1 MDVRR
6 PLIAGNWKMH
16 LDVSSAAALAR
27 EIVQKV
33 SRARHCD
40 VAVMPASPLIAA
52 VARVLEGSAVGFG
65 SQDISA
71 EEEGAY
77 TGEINARMLLSLGCS
92 YAIVGHS
99 ERREHH
105 LEPDDLVHRKAERAL
120 KAGLIPVVCVG
131 EKLAEREAG
140 KTLERIRIQVNTA
153 LQGLDDGI
161 DKVVLAYEPVW
172 AIGTGLT
179 ATPAQAE
186 EVHEFIR
193 GLVDLLFGTRIANG
207 MRILY
212 GGSVK
217 PDNAKSLMNERDVDG
232 ALVGG
237 ASLTAESFA
246 GIVNYG
252 D

>member
-1 MDVRR
+1 M
-6 PLIAGNWKMH
+6 AGNWKMH
-16 LDVSSAAALAR
+16 LDAASAAALAR
-27 EIVQKV
+27 EVANRV
-33 SRARHCD
+33 SRAHHCD
-40 VAVMPASPLIAA
+40 VAVMPAHPLLPA
-52 VARVLEGSAVGFG
+52 VARVLDGSSVGYG

-71 EEEGAY
+71 EEEGAF
-77 TGEINARMLLSLGCS
+77 TGEVSARMLLSLGCT
-92 YAIVGHS
+92 YTLVGHS
-99 ERREHH
+99 ERRENH
-105 LEPDDLVHRKAERAL
+105 LETDSLVHLKTARAL
-120 KAGLIPVVCVG
+120 QAGLIPVVCVG

-140 KTLERIRIQVNTA
+140 QTLHRVETQVTTA
-153 LQGLDDGI
+153 LKDLGDGI
-161 DKVVLAYEPVW
+161 SRVVLAYEPVW

-193 GLVDLLFGTRIANG
+193 SVVGSLYGAAVADG

-217 PDNAKSLMNERDVDG
+217 PDNAATLMAEKDVDG

>member
-1 MDVRR
+1 M
-6 PLIAGNWKMH
+6 AGNWKMH
-16 LDVSSAAALAR
+16 LDAASAAALAR
-27 EIVQKV
+27 EVLNKV
-33 SRARHCD
+33 SRAHHCD
-40 VAVMPASPLIAA
+40 VAVMPAHPLLSS
-52 VARVLEGSAVGFG
+52 VARVLDGSSVGFG

-71 EEEGAY
+71 EEEGAF
-77 TGEINARMLLSLGCS
+77 TGEVSARMLLSLGCT
-92 YAIVGHS
+92 YTLVGHS
-99 ERREHH
+99 ERRENH
-105 LEPDDLVHRKAERAL
+105 LETDSLVHRKTARAL

-140 KTLERIRIQVNTA
+140 QTLHRVETQVTTA
-153 LQGLDDGI
+153 LKDLGDGI
-161 DKVVLAYEPVW
+161 NRVVLAYEPVW

-193 GLVDLLFGTRIANG
+193 GIVGSLYGAHVADG

-217 PDNAKSLMNERDVDG
+217 PDNAATLMAEKDVDG

-237 ASLTAESFA
+237 ASLTADSFA